1 MKGFVV
7 LFSLPFLSLNECI
20 GMDPLHKEEGSKEHK
35 VHLVG
40 QAAGI
45 NRLPQGRVLREGDER
60 SHLGLP

>member
-1 MKGFVV
+1 
-7 LFSLPFLSLNECI
+7 
-20 GMDPLHKEEGSKEHK
+20 MDPLHKEEGSKEHK

-45 NRLPQGRVLREGDER
+45 SRLPQGRVLREGDER